1 MMKGMMMMVMNMMMM
16 MGMMTIMVVYMMM
29 MMGMMTIIMVNMM
42 MMIMRRRSMTI
53 RTHCFLAISQG
64 GRVDFE
70 SPDASGMEE
79 EGMRLANLKIH
90 VSIV

>member
-1 MMKGMMMMVMNMMMM
+1 MISIHSTYFSMENYKADANLMIGDMMVT
-16 MGMMTIMVVYMMM
+16 MTMMVV
-29 MMGMMTIIMVNMM
+29 
-42 MMIMRRRSMTI
+42 MIMRRRSMTI

>member
-1 MMKGMMMMVMNMMMM
+1 MMM
-16 MGMMTIMVVYMMM
+16 IVVYMMM
-29 MMGMMTIIMVNMM
+29 MMGIMTLMVV
-42 MMIMRRRSMTI
+42 MIMRRQSMTI

-64 GRVDFE
+64 GRVDFK

-90 VSIV
+90 V

>member
-1 MMKGMMMMVMNMMMM
+1 MMKGMMMMVMN
-16 MGMMTIMVVYMMM
+16 MMM

-64 GRVDFE
+64 GRVDFK

-79 EGMRLANLKIH
+79 EGMRLANLKMH
-90 VSIV
+90 FSIV

>member
-1 MMKGMMMMVMNMMMM
+1 MMMM
-16 MGMMTIMVVYMMM
+16 MIVVYMMM
-29 MMGMMTIIMVNMM
+29 MMTLMVV
-42 MMIMRRRSMTI
+42 MIMRRRSMTI